1 VLSRSSSAPWHRDP
15 HSFFGRTE
23 QYLYIYICISPPA
36 QPLNLFERG
45 REIARVL
52 ADSSGAPLGGT
63 PTMPLPGQT
72 KAESD
77 QERIANI
84 LQVMNANLATVA
96 KTMIDARPIG
106 GSANG
111 AVSRSGQIGM

>member
-1 VLSRSSSAPWHRDP
+1 MIPLYAVTDPIASASMPI
-15 HSFFGRTE
+15 GE
-23 QYLYIYICISPPA
+23 G
-36 QPLNLFERG
+36 RG
-45 REIARVL
+45 RNHIARVL
-52 ADSSGAPLGGT
+52 ADSSGAPLGCT

-77 QERIANI
+77 QERIMLALERIANI

-96 KTMIDARPIG
+96 KTMIDARPIS

-111 AVSRSGQIGM
+111 VVSRSGQIRT